1 MKLYSDLSQI
11 SSEHMQDIVNYFF
24 NICNK
29 VNIYFPNEADSELVA
44 FKDSFLTATCIS
56 ELEDDTSALE
66 PKEGFSMVIASLS
79 PQVNDLLRHVKASYH
94 LSFGLIQDDKVL
106 LYVGDEGELV
116 IETEDDTL
124 ASHSLFT
131 NFQQI

>member
-29 VNIYFPNEADSELVA
+29 VNIYFPNDANDELVA

-56 ELEDDTSALE
+56 ELEDDTSTLE

-94 LSFGLIQDDKVL
+94 LSFGLIQDDRVL
-106 LYVGDEGELV
+106 LYVGDEGEVV
-116 IETEDDTL
+116 IETEDNSL

-131 NFQQI
+131 NFKQI